1 LNNAFA
7 VKTLIGPRVKV
18 EASLLYPRAEEGERA
33 LFPLPEIDT
42 VLAQLATALGIARK
56 NMMRGIVAPGIDTGD
71 QFNDFAFAL
80 PASPSYLDRKAEAAR
95 ERLGDAAN
103 VWDAP

>member
-1 LNNAFA
+1 
-7 VKTLIGPRVKV
+7 
-18 EASLLYPRAEEGERA
+18 
-33 LFPLPEIDT
+33 
-42 VLAQLATALGIARK
+42 
-56 NMMRGIVAPGIDTGD
+56 MAPGIDTGD

-95 ERLGDAAN
+95 QRLGDAAN